1 VLYCIIYI
9 KRRPDMSMKGMGGL
23 NHKYQLRV
31 HLLHPG
37 HPLFLL
43 PLPIADIRLNLH
55 PYDH

>member
-1 VLYCIIYI
+1 
-9 KRRPDMSMKGMGGL
+9 MSMKGMGGL